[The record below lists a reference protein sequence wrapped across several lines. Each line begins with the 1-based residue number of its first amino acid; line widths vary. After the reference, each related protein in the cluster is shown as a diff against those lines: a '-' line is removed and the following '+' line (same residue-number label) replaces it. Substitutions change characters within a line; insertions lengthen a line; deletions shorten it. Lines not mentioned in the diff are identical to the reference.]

1 MKSSRPVAKALCTA
15 LAVAAPSLFLSS
27 AALAGS
33 AEQKVR
39 LLVSHQPAQAAA
51 LKAELAALG
60 ARVTADLADADAL
73 AIEVP
78 ASKLSRL
85 KALKSVAEV
94 ETDAVRTIQGSRAT
108 APARAGTASSSQ
120 VMPYGIPMVQADQ
133 VVERGSWTPKVCIID
148 SGIDAFHEDLSKNK
162 MDGANFSGEGQWYT
176 DELGHGSHVAGTIAA
191 RFNKLGV
198 VGVNADKQV
207 KLYIAKVFGS
217 VGSASSST
225 VALAMSA
232 CLQMKADVVSMSLG
246 GDTATNVEAR
256 MARKLAKSGALVI
269 AAAGNAGTTAISY
282 PAGFPEVM
290 SVAAIDSTKAWAN
303 FSQYNADVEIA
314 APGVSVLSTV
324 PTGTGRDAALSVAG
338 TSYQAN
344 PLTGAYVG
352 NIDAPLYNFGL
363 GTAVDTAVAGKV
375 CLISRGSVSFAVKV
389 QNCEASGG
397 VGAVIYNNAPGNFI
411 GTLGGV
417 ETHIPSM
424 SLSQADG
431 QYLVANQLGSSAAAA
446 VQATNYAYYNGTSMA
461 TPHVSAVAAL
471 VWSFHPECKAEE
483 IRNALNMSAEDIG
496 VAGRDDKTGNGL
508 VQTKGALDYL
518 ASHACGV

>member
-15 LAVAAPSLFLSS
+15 LAVAAPSLFLLSS
-27 AALAGS
+27 AHAAT
-33 AEQKVR
+33 AEQRVK
-39 LLVSHQPAQAAA
+39 LLVSHQPSQAAA
-51 LKAELAALG
+51 LKAEVAALG
-60 ARVTADLADADAL
+60 GRVTADLADAEAL
-73 AIEVP
+73 AIELP
-78 ASKLSRL
+78 AGKLSRL

-94 ETDAVRTIQGSRAT
+94 EEDAVRTLQGSRSVAG
-108 APARAGTASSSQ
+108 ARAGTAGTKQ

-133 VVERGSWTPKVCIID
+133 IVERGTWVPTVCIID
-148 SGIDAFHEDLSKNK
+148 SGIDAAHEDLAKNK
-162 MDGANFSGEGQWYT
+162 MAGANFSGEGQWYT

-191 RFNKLGV
+191 RFNKVGV
-198 VGVNADKQV
+198 VGVNAEKQV

-246 GDTATNVEAR
+246 GSTATHVEAR
-256 MARKLAKSGALVI
+256 MARKLSKAGALVI
-269 AAAGNAGTTAISY
+269 AAAGNAGTTATSY

-290 SVAAIDSTKAWAN
+290 SVAAIDSAKAWAN

-324 PTGTGRDAALSVAG
+324 PTGTGRDASFAVAG
-338 TSYQAN
+338 SSYQAN
-344 PLTGAYVG
+344 PLTGAYVASV
-352 NIDAPLYNFGL
+352 NAPLYDFGL
-363 GTAVDTAVAGKV
+363 GTATDAGAAGKV
-375 CLISRGSVSFAVKV
+375 CLISRGSVAFATKV
-389 QNCEASGG
+389 LNCEASGG
-397 VGAVIYNNAPGNFI
+397 VGAVIYNNAPGNFL
-411 GTLGGV
+411 GTLNGT

-424 SLSQADG
+424 TLSQADG
-431 QYLVANQLGSSAAAA
+431 QYLVANQLGAAADA
-446 VQATNYAYYNGTSMA
+446 NVLATNYAYYNGTSMA

-496 VAGRDDKTGNGL
+496 DAGRDDKTGNGL
-508 VQTKGALDYL
+508 VQAKGAMDYL